1 MDSLSSEKPGMR
13 EEVSP
18 EEWKLRQELAA
29 AYRIAADCGWDDLLI
44 THFSARVPG
53 TDRHFLLNPFG
64 LLFEEIT
71 ASNLVKVDQD
81 GNGVVPTDYAVNP
94 AGFIIHGAIH
104 GARDDAHVILHTHTV
119 EGMAIAA
126 QEEGLLPITQTSL
139 SVYGDLAYHDFE
151 GIVLDADERE
161 RLLPDIGDKNNVIL
175 RNHGLMTLG
184 GTVGEAFLRMHT
196 LQRACEAQVMAQ
208 AGGKKLI
215 LLSPEVQDRVD
226 AQTRVAGAPLGHFT
240 GEALLRKAAR
250 LDPGFSD

>member
-1 MDSLSSEKPGMR
+1 MDTLSSKNLSMR

-18 EEWKLRQELAA
+18 EEWKLRKELAA
-29 AYRIAADCGWDDLLI
+29 AYRVAADYGWDDMLI

-53 TDRHFLLNPFG
+53 ADGHFLLNPFG

-81 GNGVVPTDYAVNP
+81 GNAVVPTDYAINP

-104 GARDDAHVILHTHTV
+104 GARADAHVIFHTHTV

-126 QEEGLLPITQTSL
+126 QEEGLLPITQTAL
-139 SVYGDLAYHDFE
+139 SVFSDLAYHDFE
-151 GIVLDADERE
+151 GIVLDAGERE
-161 RLLPDIGDKNNVIL
+161 RLLPNIGDKNNVIL

-215 LLSPEVQDRVD
+215 LLSPEVQSRVD
-226 AQTRVAGAPLGHFT
+226 AQSRVAGPPLGHFT